1 MTSFDEFLAEQVR
14 DIIRKECREQLDT
27 AFRAGNHVSLAALDE
42 KLDDVAQ
49 RVHTLSHVSSVS
61 QTDII
66 TVKATVNNHA
76 DALVELQNIVVG
88 LANNPPACPAEE
100 SGSVAEAEYY
110 PVGGGHTTGAGFSIR
125 EVKVL
130 PGYECLFD
138 VLVAALE
145 QAQSGK
151 GAERHA
157 NELPFSKQPMQTVAD
172 ATGSIDGILFQM
184 MKKARESNGMPLDR
198 AVRELLGSI
207 VYAAGAVIW
216 RQRHGA
222 DEQS

>member
-1 MTSFDEFLAEQVR
+1 MSNIDEVLSELVR

-27 AFRAGNHVSLAALDE
+27 AFRAGNHVSLAAIDE
-42 KLDDVAQ
+42 KIDKVAQ
-49 RVHTLSHVSSVS
+49 VVDARANRIDPML
-61 QTDII
+61 
-66 TVKATVNNHA
+66 NNHEN
-76 DALVELQNIVVG
+76 ALVELRDNVTA
-88 LANNPPACPAEE
+88 LAEVLYKALNSLADGGSTHVTGHQTGGTNAEFR
-100 SGSVAEAEYY
+100 
-110 PVGGGHTTGAGFSIR
+110 TC
-125 EVKVL
+125 EVKVK

-157 NELPFSKQPMQTVAD
+157 NDQPFSKQPMQSVAD

-184 MKKARESNGMPLDR
+184 MKKARESTNMPLDR

-216 RQRHGA
+216 RQRHA
-222 DEQS
+222 DDEQS

>member
-1 MTSFDEFLAEQVR
+1 MSDINEVLSELVR

-42 KLDDVAQ
+42 TIDGVAQ
-49 RVHTLSHVSSVS
+49 RVDELSYISSGA

-76 DALVELQNIVVG
+76 EALREIQKIVAG
-88 LANNPPACPAEE
+88 RSEE
-100 SGSVAEAEYY
+100 TGKVAEVGHRQTAEADTY
-110 PVGGGHTTGAGFSIR
+110 
-125 EVKVL
+125 EVRVL

-157 NELPFSKQPMQTVAD
+157 NNLPFDRQPMQSVAD

-184 MKKARESNGMPLDR
+184 MKKARESSNMPLDR

-216 RQRHGA
+216 RQRHA
-222 DEQS
+222 DDEQG

>member
-1 MTSFDEFLAEQVR
+1 MNDINEVLSELVR

-27 AFRAGNHVSLAALDE
+27 AFRAGNRVSLAALDE
-42 KLDDVAQ
+42 KIDDVAQ
-49 RVHTLSHVSSVS
+49 RVHTLSHASSVA
-61 QTDII
+61 QTDIL
-66 TVKATVNNHA
+66 TVKAAVSSHTE
-76 DALVELQNIVVG
+76 ALVELQEIVAGRSEETGKISKVH
-88 LANNPPACPAEE
+88 ATDAE
-100 SGSVAEAEYY
+100 
-110 PVGGGHTTGAGFSIR
+110 FSIR

-157 NELPFSKQPMQTVAD
+157 NDLPFGKQPMQSVAD
-172 ATGSIDGILFQM
+172 ATGSVDGMLFQM

-216 RQRHGA
+216 RQRHA
-222 DEQS
+222 DNEQG

>member
-1 MTSFDEFLAEQVR
+1 MNDINEVLSELVR

-27 AFRAGNHVSLAALDE
+27 AFRAGNRVSLAALDE
-42 KLDDVAQ
+42 KIDDVAQ
-49 RVHTLSHVSSVS
+49 RVHTLSHASSVA

-66 TVKATVNNHA
+66 TVKAAVSNLA
-76 DALVELQNIVVG
+76 DTLVDLQTIV
-88 LANNPPACPAEE
+88 ADQASNPPARPAEE
-100 SGSVAEAEYY
+100 SNSVAEA
-110 PVGGGHTTGAGFSIR
+110 HATGAEFSIR

-157 NELPFSKQPMQTVAD
+157 NDLPFNRQPMQSVAD
-172 ATGSIDGILFQM
+172 ATGSIDGMLFQM
-184 MKKARESNGMPLDR
+184 MKKARESSGMPLDR
-198 AVRELLGSI
+198 AVLELLGSI

-216 RQRHGA
+216 RQRHA
-222 DEQS
+222 NDEQG

>member
-1 MTSFDEFLAEQVR
+1 MSNIDEVLAELVR

-42 KLDDVAQ
+42 KIDKVAQDVDALAQ
-49 RVHTLSHVSSVS
+49 RVHSV
-61 QTDII
+61 
-66 TVKATVNNHA
+66 NHA
-76 DALVELQNIVVG
+76 QALHEAPDKIDMRDIS
-88 LANNPPACPAEE
+88 PAWLLTA
-100 SGSVAEAEYY
+100 
-110 PVGGGHTTGAGFSIR
+110 GAGFSTY

-130 PGYECLFD
+130 PGYECLFN

-157 NELPFSKQPMQTVAD
+157 NNLPFDQQPMQSVAD

-184 MKKARESNGMPLDR
+184 MKKARESSGMPLDR

-216 RQRHGA
+216 RQRHA
-222 DEQS
+222 DDEQG

>member
-1 MTSFDEFLAEQVR
+1 MGDINEVLSELVR

-42 KLDDVAQ
+42 KIDKVAQDVDALTQ
-49 RVHTLSHVSSVS
+49 RVHSV
-61 QTDII
+61 
-66 TVKATVNNHA
+66 NHA
-76 DALVELQNIVVG
+76 QALH
-88 LANNPPACPAEE
+88 
-100 SGSVAEAEYY
+100 EALGKTDMRDT
-110 PVGGGHTTGAGFSIR
+110 PTAWSSITGADASTY

-130 PGYECLFD
+130 SGYECLFD

-157 NELPFSKQPMQTVAD
+157 NNLPFDRQPMQSVAD

-184 MKKARESNGMPLDR
+184 MKKARESSGMPLDR

-216 RQRHGA
+216 RQRHA
-222 DEQS
+222 DNEQS